1 MTSQAA
7 NNLIEYRHTGDFDT
21 VLALSVGTQIAV
33 FLVDVLF
40 SLYIGAIVIRLLL
53 GFARA
58 DFHNPLSQFLV
69 KITNPVLVPL
79 RRFIPAVGKIDSAAV
94 VLALLLTFIKTS
106 LLLLL
111 TTGRGYFPAS
121 LFYAVGDLLTTIIWV
136 YIIALILQAIMSWV
150 GSAHGNP
157 VAPLVN
163 SLTAPIVRPIRKVV
177 PLIGMM
183 DLSPMVAIL
192 ILNILLIV
200 VNNIFR

>member
-1 MTSQAA
+1 M
-7 NNLIEYRHTGDFDT
+7 LG
-21 VLALSVGTQIAV
+21 LSVGSQIAV
-33 FLVDVLF
+33 FLVDILF
-40 SLYIGAIVIRLLL
+40 SLYIGAVVIRLLL

-58 DFHNPLSQFLV
+58 DFNNPLSQFLV
-69 KITNPVLVPL
+69 KVTNPVLVPM
-79 RRFIPAVGKIDSAAV
+79 RRFIPSIGKLDTSAVL
-94 VLALLLTFIKTS
+94 LAFILTFIKTS

-111 TTGRGYFPAS
+111 TSNNLHFPAS
-121 LFYAVGDLLTTIIWV
+121 LFIAFGELIKTVIWI
-136 YIIALILQAIMSWV
+136 YIFALIIQAVMSWI
-150 GSAHGNP
+150 GNSRGNP

-192 ILNILLIV
+192 ALNVLLII